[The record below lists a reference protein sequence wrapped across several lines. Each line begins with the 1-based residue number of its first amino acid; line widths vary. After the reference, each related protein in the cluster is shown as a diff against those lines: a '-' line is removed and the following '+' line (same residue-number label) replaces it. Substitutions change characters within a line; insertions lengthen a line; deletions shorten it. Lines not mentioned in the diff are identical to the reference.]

1 MRLVI
6 SLCLLLALLATGIPY
21 FMGQQVEQRWQ
32 ALDAGATPAAAH
44 AVQLQE
50 SQHQRGWWSSAH
62 QAVLMLTAL
71 PGQFQ
76 LQQNLKHGIWPL
88 WAPQIETRLTPDAA
102 AAAHL
107 AHWLDAVGTLHILT
121 TVRANT
127 QFDSE
132 LVWAAGNSDAPPR
145 LTGQLQVDPLRT
157 RSQGQFQLSQMQW
170 PSKLALQQLGLDFK
184 LAQQDEGLDGDWTFR
199 VAQAHWQLP
208 PLPSLSATDWQ
219 QQGQLQQRDRLLTV
233 DWQLSGKQWQLSDLQ
248 GSVQVQLHSAQ
259 LDLGVLQ
266 KLLALLQ
273 VPARQREYQLPL
285 LFLQEGTRFLQQAP
299 LLKLNQFK
307 VSSNFGDFSLR
318 LQAQASAA
326 ADGTAPNF
334 FQLLQAANVTGEV
347 SVAEPLWQR
356 LLAIHLYASAQA
368 PSEAAADELAAAQLA
383 PIWAALQQQGYLR
396 RVNDNWQASF
406 TWTAG
411 HWLINQRPWPP
422 TSP

>member
-1 MRLVI
+1 MRLVL
-6 SLCLLLALLATGIPY
+6 SLGLLLALLATGIPY
-21 FMGQQVEQRWQ
+21 FMGQQVEQRWH
-32 ALDAGATPAAAH
+32 ALDAETTP
-44 AVQLQE
+44 AVQLQD

-62 QAVLMLTAL
+62 QAVLVLTAL

-88 WAPQIETRLTPDAA
+88 WAPQIETRLTPDATA
-102 AAAHL
+102 ATHL
-107 AHWLDAVGTLHILT
+107 AQWLGAVGTLHMLT
-121 TVRANT
+121 TLRANT

-132 LVWAAGNSDAPPR
+132 LVWAAANPDAPPR
-145 LTGQLQVDPLRT
+145 LTGQLQVDPLHT

-199 VAQAHWQLP
+199 VAQADWQSS
-208 PLPSLSATDWQ
+208 PLPDFSATDWQ
-219 QQGQLQQRDRLLTV
+219 QQGQLQQRDRLLAV
-233 DWQLSGKQWQLSDLQ
+233 AWQLSGKHWQLSDLQ
-248 GSVQVQLHSAQ
+248 GSLQAQLHSTQ

-285 LFLQEGTRFLQQAP
+285 LFLQDGTRFLQQAP
-299 LLKLNQFK
+299 QLKLDKFT
-307 VSSNFGDFSLR
+307 VFSNVGNFSLR
-318 LQAQASAA
+318 VHAQAIPS
-326 ADGTAPNF
+326 DETAPNF
-334 FQLLQAANVTGEV
+334 FKLLQAARVTGEV
-347 SVAEPLWQR
+347 SVAERLWRR

-368 PSEAAADELAAAQLA
+368 PSEAEADALAAAQLA

-396 RVNDNWQASF
+396 RVEDNWQASF
-406 TWTAG
+406 AWTAG

-422 TSP
+422 SSP